1 MMKVKLPRF
10 NKNTRELVLFR
21 GMRYFEEQ
29 RMKKVSELD
38 HTFVY
43 EVQGEVNQYEV
54 VINVAQDDT
63 IVFSSCTC
71 PYNEGGY
78 CKHQVSA
85 YFDILNA
92 QGRLHLDDYKHAITL
107 KEKHPSKPVPQGWS
121 QEDYIQLQKFN
132 VKSYMSTLT
141 ADELADILIA
151 YMKQDMKLFMYLFH
165 HHMVEEEKNKI
176 KGLS

>member
-1 MMKVKLPRF
+1 MKVKLPRF
-10 NKNTRELVLFR
+10 NKNTRQLVLYR

-29 RMKKVSELD
+29 RMKKISEVD
-38 HTFVY
+38 NTYVY
-43 EVQGEVNQYEV
+43 QVHGEVNHYEV

-71 PYNEGGY
+71 PYEDGGF

-85 YFDILNA
+85 YFDILNT
-92 QGRLHLDDYKHAITL
+92 QGRLHLDDYKHALTL

-121 QEDYIQLQKFN
+121 KEDYIQLQQFN
-132 VKSYMSTLT
+132 VKEYMTSFTKEEIMDLMV
-141 ADELADILIA
+141 A

-165 HHMVEEEKNKI
+165 HYMVEEEKNKI